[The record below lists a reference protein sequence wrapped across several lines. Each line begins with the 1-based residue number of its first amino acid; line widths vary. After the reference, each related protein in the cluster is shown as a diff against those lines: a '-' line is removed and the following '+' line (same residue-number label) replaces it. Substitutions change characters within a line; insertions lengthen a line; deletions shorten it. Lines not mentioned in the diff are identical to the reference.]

1 MFNDELD
8 IQITLRIILIV
19 AAVAE
24 ILLIQR
30 KTQKDQ
36 NFEWNLFQFNLSK

>member
-24 ILLIQR
+24 ILLIQS

-36 NFEWNLFQFNLSK
+36 